1 MNSTKKSEPHDL
13 LADALAREL
22 LEMSDE
28 DVLDGADAGATK
40 AHGLRLLQAA
50 KAESGRR
57 RLAAA
62 RQGVANHGSTTG
74 PSNAGVSVEVAKA
87 YILQAMNDGR
97 YTLAARK
104 LDEMTDEDLL
114 GLYSRIRRL
123 DLPDGSGGSS
133 DK

>member
-1 MNSTKKSEPHDL
+1 MNSTKKTETHDL
-13 LADALAREL
+13 LADALAAEL
-22 LEMSDE
+22 LDMSDE
-28 DVLDGADAGATK
+28 DVLDGADAASAK

-50 KAESGRR
+50 KAEAGRR

-62 RQGVANHGSTTG
+62 RQGAANSRSRTG
-74 PSNAGVSVEVAKA
+74 PTTAGVSVESAKA

-104 LDEMTDEDLL
+104 LEEMTDEDLL